1 MSVLKKYTLQIWL
14 AIPLLAIALVL
25 FVKPNTQD
33 NLGVGP
39 RVLTTSQGGTGTST
53 PSGILYGDAS
63 STLFT
68 VAIGSNLTFS
78 GGELSATGGG
88 AAGDPGAWQF
98 LFTNAITPTSTAS
111 GIFVKASS
119 TIDSAFRVTGSL
131 TVPSLVSCDTID
143 TNSAGLFACGSDAT
157 GGGSGSNWLFGT
169 DQTFIV
175 PSTTVGIIVQASSTI
190 TTLVVP
196 GSLSGAGFTTAWNT
210 LYNATTTQAGFQT
223 QFNTALNA
231 TTTLD
236 LTSLQIG
243 TLNLS
248 GGSLTNYF
256 GTACTGNNFL
266 QDIADNGAFSCA
278 AATGGGTGS
287 NCLFGADHTFIAP
300 STTVGIIVS
309 ASSTVTTLKSDALTV
324 GTSLIIDAQT
334 FDSLTDDATLSNNS
348 GDLRVVDVTCT
359 DCLNATEIED
369 IFLLNSGDTSTGLMI
384 LPDLRAATLNST
396 STLIDTLTLTNALT
410 VASGG
415 TGAATLTD
423 HGVLIGSGTGAITAL
438 SVGTNGQLLIGS
450 TGADPVFAT
459 LNCAA
464 NLTCA
469 TGAGTLQIDVDDS
482 FILNTGDT
490 GTGLFILPDLRTT
503 VLNAT
508 TTVVDNLKLGTED
521 IITSWGTGLTVSGGA
536 LIVDDL
542 TCTDCIGTTE
552 IADSY
557 LLNTGDT
564 GTGLY
569 IFSDLRSS
577 TINSTST
584 LIDTLTVGTRLSLT
598 GGAFMTGSSTI
609 TYQNFV
615 TASSSSMT
623 TGAFMKFVYN
633 ATAFVG
639 KFIHILTDAGTDLFT
654 LDEAGSV
661 LTGIAT
667 STIVVAGSDT
677 STATSTLQ
685 IGNNDT
691 TRGACVEFESVDAS
705 RTIIR
710 VYYNGTTRVEEAGTC
725 R

>member
-1 MSVLKKYTLQIWL
+1 MIDTKLKQYLFGSL
-14 AIPLLAIALVL
+14 FGLFLGL
-25 FVKPNTQD
+25 FVLVGFYAEAQTSPTGGGSPTTPAAFCKISTGWALCDTSARLGIGTSAPTTT
-33 NLGVGP
+33 LGVLGTS
-39 RVLTTSQGGTGTST
+39 RFNGAVTVTGALTINSITGSTQCLQADTNGLVAGTGAACG
-53 PSGILYGDAS
+53 SGS
-63 STLFT
+63 
-68 VAIGSNLTFS
+68 
-78 GGELSATGGG
+78 GGG
-88 AAGDPGAWQF
+88 AAWES

-119 TIDSAFRVTGSL
+119 TIDAAFRVTGAL
-131 TVPSLVSCDTID
+131 TVPSLISCNTID
-143 TNSAGLFACGSDAT
+143 TNAAGLFACGDDAT
-157 GGGSGSNWLFGT
+157 GGGSGSNWNFGT

-175 PSTTVGIIVQASSTI
+175 PSTTVGIIVSASSTI
-190 TTLVVP
+190 TSLVVP
-196 GSLSGAGFTTAWNT
+196 DSLSGAGFTTAWNT

-236 LTSLQIG
+236 LT
-243 TLNLS
+243 T
-248 GGSLTNYF
+248 F
-256 GTACTGNNFL
+256 E
-266 QDIADNGAFSCA
+266 
-278 AATGGGTGS
+278 ATT
-287 NCLFGADHTFIAP
+287 I
-300 STTVGIIVS
+300 
-309 ASSTVTTLKSDALTV
+309 KV

-334 FDSLTDDATLSNNS
+334 FDSLTDDATLDNNG

-369 IFLLNSGDTSTGLMI
+369 IYLLNSGDTSTGLMI

-396 STLIDTLTLTNALT
+396 SSLIDTLTLTNDLT
-410 VASGG
+410 VANGG
-415 TGAATLTD
+415 TGASTLTD
-423 HGVLIGSGTGAITAL
+423 HGVLVGSGTDAITAL

-450 TGADPVFAT
+450 SAADPIFAT
-459 LNCAA
+459 LNCAD
-464 NLTCA
+464 NLTCT
-469 TGAGTLQIDVDDS
+469 TGAGTLEIDVDDS

-490 GTGLFILPDLRTT
+490 GTGLFVLPDLRTT

-508 TTVVDNLKLGTED
+508 TTVVDNLKLGIED

-542 TCTDCIGTTE
+542 TCTDCIGATE

-569 IFSDLRSS
+569 VFSDLRSA
-577 TINSTST
+577 TVNATSS
-584 LIDTLTVGTRLSLT
+584 LIDTLNVNTKLNLI
-598 GGAFMTGSSTI
+598 GGAFMTSSSTI
-609 TYQNFV
+609 TYQNFL

-661 LTGIAT
+661 LTGTAT

-677 STATSTLQ
+677 DTSTSTLR
-685 IGNNDT
+685 IGNGET
-691 TRGACVEFESVDAS
+691 TKYSCIEWETDDGVSRTYLSGASTLITEAGACE
-705 RTIIR
+705 
-710 VYYNGTTRVEEAGTC
+710 
-725 R
+725 

>member
-1 MSVLKKYTLQIWL
+1 MLGMSVLKKYTLQIWL

-287 NCLFGADHTFIAP
+287 NWLFGADQTFIAP

-369 IFLLNSGDTSTGLMI
+369 IFLLAAGDTSTAFMN
-384 LPDLRAATLNST
+384 LPDLL
-396 STLIDTLTLTNALT
+396 
-410 VASGG
+410 
-415 TGAATLTD
+415 AATLT
-423 HGVLIGSGTGAITAL
+423 
-438 SVGTNGQLLIGS
+438 
-450 TGADPVFAT
+450 
-459 LNCAA
+459 
-464 NLTCA
+464 
-469 TGAGTLQIDVDDS
+469 
-482 FILNTGDT
+482 
-490 GTGLFILPDLRTT
+490 
-503 VLNAT
+503 
-508 TTVVDNLKLGTED
+508 
-521 IITSWGTGLTVSGGA
+521 
-536 LIVDDL
+536 
-542 TCTDCIGTTE
+542 
-552 IADSY
+552 
-557 LLNTGDT
+557 
-564 GTGLY
+564 
-569 IFSDLRSS
+569 
-577 TINSTST
+577 
-584 LIDTLTVGTRLSLT
+584 
-598 GGAFMTGSSTI
+598 
-609 TYQNFV
+609 
-615 TASSSSMT
+615 
-623 TGAFMKFVYN
+623 
-633 ATAFVG
+633 
-639 KFIHILTDAGTDLFT
+639 
-654 LDEAGSV
+654 
-661 LTGIAT
+661 
-667 STIVVAGSDT
+667 
-677 STATSTLQ
+677 
-685 IGNNDT
+685 
-691 TRGACVEFESVDAS
+691 
-705 RTIIR
+705 
-710 VYYNGTTRVEEAGTC
+710 
-725 R
+725 